1 MILIDIRKSNKLKDS
16 EYSAFIK
23 FDYNSKIVDAIR
35 ELPFRYYNPSETE
48 WEVPTNKVEYLIN
61 KLKEF
66 DIKIFGKITI
76 FEDKNTNIG
85 LPEGFEFKTKPFSHQ
100 LEGVEYGLKYDRWF
114 LGDEQGLGKALA
126 LDTKI
131 YTYPSGYKL
140 MRDIEVGDYVYGK
153 DGRPTRVTA
162 TYYHKDVEMY
172 RFTFSDG
179 ISIDC
184 CKDHLWQIH
193 TQHGYKVVDTNWFLQ
208 KNQFGVVRKDK
219 LFSGGSY
226 NYYIDR
232 CEPVQFRF
240 MPVDLH
246 PYILGSLLGDGSLNG
261 GSVNFT
267 TKDEESV
274 RRINELLPEG
284 YILHSSASMG
294 DISYNIVNLDNKPNP
309 KGSNIIKMWLK
320 DLKLMGTNSH
330 TKFIPHIYKYNSP
343 EIRIAVLQGLLDTD
357 GYATK
362 DNLVQYTTVSKQLA
376 EDVRFLVESLGGMC
390 NWYEGTCGYN
400 DKITGV
406 AYTLTIR
413 IDDPSKLFMLERK
426 RSLLK
431 PRHFKPRRQIV
442 SIERI
447 ENADAKCI
455 TVDSKDHLYL
465 AEHFVVTHNTKQIID
480 IAVARKVMYG
490 YRFCLIVCGV
500 NTLKWNWVNEIH
512 THSKEDAYILG
523 QRRKGTK
530 IRIGST
536 KDKLE
541 DLKLM
546 YDIKEPH
553 PYFIIT
559 NVESFRDKNIA
570 DTISDLCKKGII
582 GMCAADEMH
591 KMKNP
596 TAQQTKGFLKCLPYC
611 RIGMTGTPLM
621 NSPMDLYVI
630 LKWLGY
636 ESHAFYSF
644 KQHYCVMGGYG
655 GYEIVG
661 YKNLD
666 QLTAQVREIMLR
678 RLKSEVLDLP
688 EKIYVD
694 DIVEM
699 EGKQAVMYKE
709 VEAGLKADYINGDI
723 DLTNPLSALIRLRQ
737 TTGYPGILSDEIT
750 ESAKLDRMEE
760 LVENCTSNDEKVLIF
775 SNWTQI
781 TDAICNKLKSE
792 GHKVGVITG
801 ETPDSSRQEIV
812 DVFQNSS
819 NLSVLVGTIGAM
831 GTGLTL
837 TAATTVIFVDEPW
850 NKALFDQ
857 AVDRAHRI
865 GQKNNITIYSIMCK
879 DTIDERIH
887 NLIYKKGAMSD
898 AIIDGK
904 VVGNKN
910 EVFDYLLNG

>member
-66 DIKIFGKITI
+66 DIKICGKITI

-114 LGDEQGLGKALA
+114 LGDEQGLGK
-126 LDTKI
+126 
-131 YTYPSGYKL
+131 
-140 MRDIEVGDYVYGK
+140 
-153 DGRPTRVTA
+153 
-162 TYYHKDVEMY
+162 
-172 RFTFSDG
+172 
-179 ISIDC
+179 
-184 CKDHLWQIH
+184 
-193 TQHGYKVVDTNWFLQ
+193 
-208 KNQFGVVRKDK
+208 
-219 LFSGGSY
+219 
-226 NYYIDR
+226 
-232 CEPVQFRF
+232 
-240 MPVDLH
+240 
-246 PYILGSLLGDGSLNG
+246 
-261 GSVNFT
+261 
-267 TKDEESV
+267 
-274 RRINELLPEG
+274 
-284 YILHSSASMG
+284 
-294 DISYNIVNLDNKPNP
+294 
-309 KGSNIIKMWLK
+309 
-320 DLKLMGTNSH
+320 
-330 TKFIPHIYKYNSP
+330 
-343 EIRIAVLQGLLDTD
+343 
-357 GYATK
+357 
-362 DNLVQYTTVSKQLA
+362 
-376 EDVRFLVESLGGMC
+376 
-390 NWYEGTCGYN
+390 
-400 DKITGV
+400 
-406 AYTLTIR
+406 
-413 IDDPSKLFMLERK
+413 
-426 RSLLK
+426 
-431 PRHFKPRRQIV
+431 
-442 SIERI
+442 
-447 ENADAKCI
+447 
-455 TVDSKDHLYL
+455 
-465 AEHFVVTHNTKQIID
+465 TKQVID

-546 YDIKEPH
+546 YDRKEPH

-699 EGKQAVMYKE
+699 DGKQAVMYKE

-760 LVENCTSNDEKVLIF
+760 IVENCISNDEKVIIF
-775 SNWTQI
+775 SNWTQM
-781 TDAICNKLKSE
+781 TDAICNKLKSS
-792 GHKVGVITG
+792 GHNVGVITG

-819 NLSVLVGTIGAM
+819 DLSVLVGTIGAM

>member
-66 DIKIFGKITI
+66 DIKICGKITI

-114 LGDEQGLGKALA
+114 LGDEQGLGK
-126 LDTKI
+126 
-131 YTYPSGYKL
+131 
-140 MRDIEVGDYVYGK
+140 
-153 DGRPTRVTA
+153 
-162 TYYHKDVEMY
+162 
-172 RFTFSDG
+172 
-179 ISIDC
+179 
-184 CKDHLWQIH
+184 
-193 TQHGYKVVDTNWFLQ
+193 
-208 KNQFGVVRKDK
+208 
-219 LFSGGSY
+219 
-226 NYYIDR
+226 
-232 CEPVQFRF
+232 
-240 MPVDLH
+240 
-246 PYILGSLLGDGSLNG
+246 
-261 GSVNFT
+261 
-267 TKDEESV
+267 
-274 RRINELLPEG
+274 
-284 YILHSSASMG
+284 
-294 DISYNIVNLDNKPNP
+294 
-309 KGSNIIKMWLK
+309 
-320 DLKLMGTNSH
+320 
-330 TKFIPHIYKYNSP
+330 
-343 EIRIAVLQGLLDTD
+343 
-357 GYATK
+357 
-362 DNLVQYTTVSKQLA
+362 SKQ
-376 EDVRFLVESLGGMC
+376 V
-390 NWYEGTCGYN
+390 
-400 DKITGV
+400 
-406 AYTLTIR
+406 
-413 IDDPSKLFMLERK
+413 
-426 RSLLK
+426 
-431 PRHFKPRRQIV
+431 
-442 SIERI
+442 
-447 ENADAKCI
+447 
-455 TVDSKDHLYL
+455 
-465 AEHFVVTHNTKQIID
+465 ID
-480 IAVARKVMYG
+480 IAIARKLKYG
-490 YRFCLIVCGV
+490 YKHCLIVCGV

-512 THSKEDAYILG
+512 THSNEGSYILG
-523 QRRKGTK
+523 QKLSKGK
-530 IRIGST
+530 IKIGST
-536 KDKLE
+536 KDKIN
-541 DLKLM
+541 DLNFLLLDKLVL
-546 YDIKEPH
+546 

-570 DTISDLCKKGII
+570 DLIQQLCKKGII
-582 GMCAADEMH
+582 NMCAADEMH

-596 TAQQTKGFLKCLPYC
+596 TSQQTKGFLKCLPDC

-699 EGKQAVMYKE
+699 DGKQAVMYKE

-737 TTGYPGILSDEIT
+737 TTGYPGILSETIT
-750 ESAKLDRMEE
+750 ESAKLDRLEE
-760 LVENCTSNDEKVLIF
+760 IVENCISNDEKVIIF
-775 SNWTQI
+775 SNWTQM
-781 TDAICNKLKSE
+781 TDAILQVLHTKLKLIGKLE
-792 GHKVGVITG
+792 PAVITG
-801 ETPDSSRQEIV
+801 NTNDSDRQQIV
-812 DVFQNSS
+812 DRFQN
-819 NLSVLVGTIGAM
+819 NDVCRVIVGTIGAM

>member
-66 DIKIFGKITI
+66 DIKICGKITI

-114 LGDEQGLGKALA
+114 LGDEQGCISGESFVKIKEIGKSANRDIKIKNLKKA
-126 LDTKI
+126 FDLDKTIKIKSLVNGRFAYMPIKAVVNKGFQKTLELNLEDTSIQCTPDHLIYTENGWVEADKIKVGDKVFTNGIQTCPLCGTTENLITYKYSKFFGYCKSCMYKSRNGTKYNEIIKKIDDSGYVRLFGKETRDMPNYDKMYGMGIYEHHQVWYKNTGHIVDTSKEVVHHKNGIKTDNRFENLQLLTISEHDRLHSDTK
-131 YTYPSGYKL
+131 TS
-140 MRDIEVGDYVYGK
+140 
-153 DGRPTRVTA
+153 
-162 TYYHKDVEMY
+162 
-172 RFTFSDG
+172 
-179 ISIDC
+179 
-184 CKDHLWQIH
+184 HL
-193 TQHGYKVVDTNWFLQ
+193 Y
-208 KNQFGVVRKDK
+208 QF
-219 LFSGGSY
+219 
-226 NYYIDR
+226 
-232 CEPVQFRF
+232 
-240 MPVDLH
+240 
-246 PYILGSLLGDGSLNG
+246 
-261 GSVNFT
+261 
-267 TKDEESV
+267 
-274 RRINELLPEG
+274 NE
-284 YILHSSASMG
+284 
-294 DISYNIVNLDNKPNP
+294 NLDYMDR
-309 KGSNIIKMWLK
+309 KG
-320 DLKLMGTNSH
+320 TR
-330 TKFIPHIYKYNSP
+330 IY
-343 EIRIAVLQGLLDTD
+343 
-357 GYATK
+357 
-362 DNLVQYTTVSKQLA
+362 
-376 EDVRFLVESLGGMC
+376 
-390 NWYEGTCGYN
+390 
-400 DKITGV
+400 
-406 AYTLTIR
+406 
-413 IDDPSKLFMLERK
+413 
-426 RSLLK
+426 LK
-431 PRHFKPRRQIV
+431 PRLQEVTSKTYLGKQQVWDIAIDDDNIHNFICNNIV
-442 SIERI
+442 
-447 ENADAKCI
+447 
-455 TVDSKDHLYL
+455 V
-465 AEHFVVTHNTKQIID
+465 HNCGKTKQIID

-596 TAQQTKGFLKCLPYC
+596 TAQQTKGFLKCLPDC

-694 DIVEM
+694 DVVEM
-699 EGKQAVMYKE
+699 DGKQAVMYKE

-737 TTGYPGILSDEIT
+737 TTGYPGILSETIT

-775 SNWTQI
+775 SNWTQM

-801 ETPDSSRQEIV
+801 ETPDSLRQEIV

-819 NLSVLVGTIGAM
+819 DLSVLVGTIGAM

-837 TAATTVIFVDEPW
+837 TAATTVIFLDEPW

>member
-35 ELPFRYYNPSETE
+35 ELPFRYYNPGETE

-61 KLKEF
+61 KLKGF
-66 DIKIFGKITI
+66 DIKICGKLTI

-114 LGDEQGLGKALA
+114 LGDEQGLGK
-126 LDTKI
+126 
-131 YTYPSGYKL
+131 
-140 MRDIEVGDYVYGK
+140 
-153 DGRPTRVTA
+153 
-162 TYYHKDVEMY
+162 
-172 RFTFSDG
+172 
-179 ISIDC
+179 
-184 CKDHLWQIH
+184 
-193 TQHGYKVVDTNWFLQ
+193 
-208 KNQFGVVRKDK
+208 
-219 LFSGGSY
+219 
-226 NYYIDR
+226 
-232 CEPVQFRF
+232 
-240 MPVDLH
+240 
-246 PYILGSLLGDGSLNG
+246 
-261 GSVNFT
+261 
-267 TKDEESV
+267 
-274 RRINELLPEG
+274 
-284 YILHSSASMG
+284 
-294 DISYNIVNLDNKPNP
+294 
-309 KGSNIIKMWLK
+309 
-320 DLKLMGTNSH
+320 
-330 TKFIPHIYKYNSP
+330 
-343 EIRIAVLQGLLDTD
+343 
-357 GYATK
+357 
-362 DNLVQYTTVSKQLA
+362 
-376 EDVRFLVESLGGMC
+376 
-390 NWYEGTCGYN
+390 
-400 DKITGV
+400 
-406 AYTLTIR
+406 
-413 IDDPSKLFMLERK
+413 
-426 RSLLK
+426 
-431 PRHFKPRRQIV
+431 
-442 SIERI
+442 
-447 ENADAKCI
+447 
-455 TVDSKDHLYL
+455 
-465 AEHFVVTHNTKQIID
+465 TKQVID

-546 YDIKEPH
+546 YDRKEPH

-760 LVENCTSNDEKVLIF
+760 LVENCTSNDEKVIIF
-775 SNWTQI
+775 SNWTQM
-781 TDAICNKLKSE
+781 TDAICNKLKSS
-792 GHKVGVITG
+792 GHNVGVITG

-819 NLSVLVGTIGAM
+819 DLSVLVGTIGAM

>member
-114 LGDEQGLGKALA
+114 LGDEQGLGK
-126 LDTKI
+126 
-131 YTYPSGYKL
+131 
-140 MRDIEVGDYVYGK
+140 
-153 DGRPTRVTA
+153 
-162 TYYHKDVEMY
+162 
-172 RFTFSDG
+172 
-179 ISIDC
+179 
-184 CKDHLWQIH
+184 
-193 TQHGYKVVDTNWFLQ
+193 
-208 KNQFGVVRKDK
+208 
-219 LFSGGSY
+219 
-226 NYYIDR
+226 
-232 CEPVQFRF
+232 
-240 MPVDLH
+240 
-246 PYILGSLLGDGSLNG
+246 
-261 GSVNFT
+261 
-267 TKDEESV
+267 
-274 RRINELLPEG
+274 
-284 YILHSSASMG
+284 
-294 DISYNIVNLDNKPNP
+294 
-309 KGSNIIKMWLK
+309 
-320 DLKLMGTNSH
+320 
-330 TKFIPHIYKYNSP
+330 
-343 EIRIAVLQGLLDTD
+343 
-357 GYATK
+357 
-362 DNLVQYTTVSKQLA
+362 
-376 EDVRFLVESLGGMC
+376 
-390 NWYEGTCGYN
+390 
-400 DKITGV
+400 
-406 AYTLTIR
+406 
-413 IDDPSKLFMLERK
+413 
-426 RSLLK
+426 
-431 PRHFKPRRQIV
+431 
-442 SIERI
+442 
-447 ENADAKCI
+447 
-455 TVDSKDHLYL
+455 
-465 AEHFVVTHNTKQIID
+465 TKQVID

-546 YDIKEPH
+546 YDRKEPH

-699 EGKQAVMYKE
+699 DGKQAVMYKE

-737 TTGYPGILSDEIT
+737 TTGYPGILSETIT

-760 LVENCTSNDEKVLIF
+760 IVENCISNDEKVIIF
-775 SNWTQI
+775 SNWTQMTSVI
-781 TDAICNKLKSE
+781 FD
-792 GHKVGVITG
+792 KVAKYGCGVITG
-801 ETPDSSRQEIV
+801 ETADSNRQAIV
-812 DVFQNSS
+812 NKFQSDDT
-819 NLSVLVGTIGAM
+819 LKVIVGTIGAM

>member
-66 DIKIFGKITI
+66 DIKICGKITI
-76 FEDKNTNIG
+76 FEDKNTNIE

-114 LGDEQGLGKALA
+114 LGDEQGLGK
-126 LDTKI
+126 
-131 YTYPSGYKL
+131 
-140 MRDIEVGDYVYGK
+140 
-153 DGRPTRVTA
+153 
-162 TYYHKDVEMY
+162 
-172 RFTFSDG
+172 
-179 ISIDC
+179 
-184 CKDHLWQIH
+184 
-193 TQHGYKVVDTNWFLQ
+193 
-208 KNQFGVVRKDK
+208 
-219 LFSGGSY
+219 
-226 NYYIDR
+226 
-232 CEPVQFRF
+232 
-240 MPVDLH
+240 
-246 PYILGSLLGDGSLNG
+246 
-261 GSVNFT
+261 
-267 TKDEESV
+267 
-274 RRINELLPEG
+274 
-284 YILHSSASMG
+284 
-294 DISYNIVNLDNKPNP
+294 
-309 KGSNIIKMWLK
+309 
-320 DLKLMGTNSH
+320 
-330 TKFIPHIYKYNSP
+330 
-343 EIRIAVLQGLLDTD
+343 
-357 GYATK
+357 
-362 DNLVQYTTVSKQLA
+362 SKQ
-376 EDVRFLVESLGGMC
+376 V
-390 NWYEGTCGYN
+390 
-400 DKITGV
+400 
-406 AYTLTIR
+406 
-413 IDDPSKLFMLERK
+413 
-426 RSLLK
+426 
-431 PRHFKPRRQIV
+431 
-442 SIERI
+442 
-447 ENADAKCI
+447 
-455 TVDSKDHLYL
+455 
-465 AEHFVVTHNTKQIID
+465 ID

-699 EGKQAVMYKE
+699 DGRQAVMYKE

-775 SNWTQI
+775 SNWTQM

-819 NLSVLVGTIGAM
+819 DLKVLVGTIGAM

-837 TAATTVIFVDEPW
+837 TAATTVIFLDEPW

-910 EVFDYLLNG
+910 EVFNYLLNG

>member
-61 KLKEF
+61 KFKEF

-76 FEDKNTNIG
+76 FEGKNTNIG

-114 LGDEQGLGKALA
+114 LGDEQGLGK
-126 LDTKI
+126 
-131 YTYPSGYKL
+131 
-140 MRDIEVGDYVYGK
+140 
-153 DGRPTRVTA
+153 
-162 TYYHKDVEMY
+162 
-172 RFTFSDG
+172 
-179 ISIDC
+179 
-184 CKDHLWQIH
+184 
-193 TQHGYKVVDTNWFLQ
+193 
-208 KNQFGVVRKDK
+208 
-219 LFSGGSY
+219 
-226 NYYIDR
+226 
-232 CEPVQFRF
+232 
-240 MPVDLH
+240 
-246 PYILGSLLGDGSLNG
+246 
-261 GSVNFT
+261 
-267 TKDEESV
+267 
-274 RRINELLPEG
+274 
-284 YILHSSASMG
+284 
-294 DISYNIVNLDNKPNP
+294 
-309 KGSNIIKMWLK
+309 
-320 DLKLMGTNSH
+320 
-330 TKFIPHIYKYNSP
+330 
-343 EIRIAVLQGLLDTD
+343 
-357 GYATK
+357 
-362 DNLVQYTTVSKQLA
+362 SKQ
-376 EDVRFLVESLGGMC
+376 V
-390 NWYEGTCGYN
+390 
-400 DKITGV
+400 
-406 AYTLTIR
+406 
-413 IDDPSKLFMLERK
+413 
-426 RSLLK
+426 
-431 PRHFKPRRQIV
+431 
-442 SIERI
+442 
-447 ENADAKCI
+447 
-455 TVDSKDHLYL
+455 
-465 AEHFVVTHNTKQIID
+465 ID
-480 IAVARKVMYG
+480 IAAARKIMYG
-490 YRFCLIVCGV
+490 YKFCLIVCGV
-500 NTLKWNWVNEIH
+500 NTLKWNWINEIH
-512 THSKEDAYILG
+512 THSNEDAYILG

-530 IRIGST
+530 IIIGST
-536 KDKLE
+536 KDKIE

-546 YDIKEPH
+546 YDMGEPH

-559 NVESFRDKNIA
+559 NIESFRDKDIA

-596 TAQQTKGFLKCLPYC
+596 TAQQTKGFLKCLPDC

-688 EKIYVD
+688 EKVYVD
-694 DIVEM
+694 DVVEM
-699 EGKQAVMYKE
+699 DGKQAVMYKE
-709 VEAGLKADYINGDI
+709 VEAGLKADYISGDI

-737 TTGYPGILSDEIT
+737 TTGYPGILSETIT

-775 SNWTQI
+775 SNWTKM

-801 ETPDSSRQEIV
+801 ETPDSLRQEIV

-819 NLSVLVGTIGAM
+819 DLKVLVGTIGAM

-837 TAATTVIFVDEPW
+837 TAATTVIFLDEPW

>member
-61 KLKEF
+61 KLKGF
-66 DIKIFGKITI
+66 DIKICGKLTI

-114 LGDEQGLGKALA
+114 LGDEQGLGK
-126 LDTKI
+126 
-131 YTYPSGYKL
+131 
-140 MRDIEVGDYVYGK
+140 
-153 DGRPTRVTA
+153 
-162 TYYHKDVEMY
+162 
-172 RFTFSDG
+172 
-179 ISIDC
+179 
-184 CKDHLWQIH
+184 
-193 TQHGYKVVDTNWFLQ
+193 
-208 KNQFGVVRKDK
+208 
-219 LFSGGSY
+219 
-226 NYYIDR
+226 
-232 CEPVQFRF
+232 
-240 MPVDLH
+240 
-246 PYILGSLLGDGSLNG
+246 
-261 GSVNFT
+261 
-267 TKDEESV
+267 
-274 RRINELLPEG
+274 
-284 YILHSSASMG
+284 
-294 DISYNIVNLDNKPNP
+294 
-309 KGSNIIKMWLK
+309 
-320 DLKLMGTNSH
+320 
-330 TKFIPHIYKYNSP
+330 
-343 EIRIAVLQGLLDTD
+343 
-357 GYATK
+357 
-362 DNLVQYTTVSKQLA
+362 
-376 EDVRFLVESLGGMC
+376 
-390 NWYEGTCGYN
+390 
-400 DKITGV
+400 
-406 AYTLTIR
+406 
-413 IDDPSKLFMLERK
+413 
-426 RSLLK
+426 
-431 PRHFKPRRQIV
+431 
-442 SIERI
+442 
-447 ENADAKCI
+447 
-455 TVDSKDHLYL
+455 
-465 AEHFVVTHNTKQIID
+465 TKQVID

-546 YDIKEPH
+546 YDRKEPH

-596 TAQQTKGFLKCLPYC
+596 TTQQTKGFLKCLPYC

-699 EGKQAVMYKE
+699 DGKQAVMYKE

-737 TTGYPGILSDEIT
+737 TTGYPGILSDGIT

-760 LVENCTSNDEKVLIF
+760 LVENCTSNDEKVIIF
-775 SNWTQI
+775 SNWTQM
-781 TDAICNKLKSE
+781 TDAICNKLKSS
-792 GHKVGVITG
+792 GHNVGVITG

-819 NLSVLVGTIGAM
+819 DLSVLVGTIGAM

>member
-61 KLKEF
+61 KLKGF
-66 DIKIFGKITI
+66 DIKICGKLTI

-114 LGDEQGLGKALA
+114 LGDEQGLGK
-126 LDTKI
+126 
-131 YTYPSGYKL
+131 
-140 MRDIEVGDYVYGK
+140 
-153 DGRPTRVTA
+153 
-162 TYYHKDVEMY
+162 
-172 RFTFSDG
+172 
-179 ISIDC
+179 
-184 CKDHLWQIH
+184 
-193 TQHGYKVVDTNWFLQ
+193 
-208 KNQFGVVRKDK
+208 
-219 LFSGGSY
+219 
-226 NYYIDR
+226 
-232 CEPVQFRF
+232 
-240 MPVDLH
+240 
-246 PYILGSLLGDGSLNG
+246 
-261 GSVNFT
+261 
-267 TKDEESV
+267 
-274 RRINELLPEG
+274 
-284 YILHSSASMG
+284 
-294 DISYNIVNLDNKPNP
+294 
-309 KGSNIIKMWLK
+309 
-320 DLKLMGTNSH
+320 
-330 TKFIPHIYKYNSP
+330 
-343 EIRIAVLQGLLDTD
+343 
-357 GYATK
+357 
-362 DNLVQYTTVSKQLA
+362 
-376 EDVRFLVESLGGMC
+376 
-390 NWYEGTCGYN
+390 
-400 DKITGV
+400 
-406 AYTLTIR
+406 
-413 IDDPSKLFMLERK
+413 
-426 RSLLK
+426 
-431 PRHFKPRRQIV
+431 
-442 SIERI
+442 
-447 ENADAKCI
+447 
-455 TVDSKDHLYL
+455 
-465 AEHFVVTHNTKQIID
+465 TKQVID

-546 YDIKEPH
+546 YDRKEPH

-699 EGKQAVMYKE
+699 DGKQAVMYKE

-760 LVENCTSNDEKVLIF
+760 LVENCTSNNEKVIIF
-775 SNWTQI
+775 SNWTQM
-781 TDAICNKLKSE
+781 TDAICNKLKSS
-792 GHKVGVITG
+792 GHNVGVITG

-819 NLSVLVGTIGAM
+819 DLSVLVGTIGAM

>member
-66 DIKIFGKITI
+66 DIKICGKITI

-114 LGDEQGLGKALA
+114 LGDEQGLGK
-126 LDTKI
+126 
-131 YTYPSGYKL
+131 
-140 MRDIEVGDYVYGK
+140 
-153 DGRPTRVTA
+153 
-162 TYYHKDVEMY
+162 
-172 RFTFSDG
+172 
-179 ISIDC
+179 
-184 CKDHLWQIH
+184 
-193 TQHGYKVVDTNWFLQ
+193 
-208 KNQFGVVRKDK
+208 
-219 LFSGGSY
+219 
-226 NYYIDR
+226 
-232 CEPVQFRF
+232 
-240 MPVDLH
+240 
-246 PYILGSLLGDGSLNG
+246 
-261 GSVNFT
+261 
-267 TKDEESV
+267 
-274 RRINELLPEG
+274 
-284 YILHSSASMG
+284 
-294 DISYNIVNLDNKPNP
+294 
-309 KGSNIIKMWLK
+309 
-320 DLKLMGTNSH
+320 
-330 TKFIPHIYKYNSP
+330 
-343 EIRIAVLQGLLDTD
+343 
-357 GYATK
+357 
-362 DNLVQYTTVSKQLA
+362 
-376 EDVRFLVESLGGMC
+376 
-390 NWYEGTCGYN
+390 
-400 DKITGV
+400 
-406 AYTLTIR
+406 
-413 IDDPSKLFMLERK
+413 
-426 RSLLK
+426 
-431 PRHFKPRRQIV
+431 
-442 SIERI
+442 
-447 ENADAKCI
+447 
-455 TVDSKDHLYL
+455 
-465 AEHFVVTHNTKQIID
+465 TKQVID

-546 YDIKEPH
+546 YDRGEPH

-559 NVESFRDKNIA
+559 NIESFRDKNIA

-760 LVENCTSNDEKVLIF
+760 LVENCTSNDEKVIIF
-775 SNWTQI
+775 SNWTQM
-781 TDAICNKLKSE
+781 TDAICNKLKSAKY
-792 GHKVGVITG
+792 KVGVITG
-801 ETPDSSRQEIV
+801 ETPDSLRQEIV

-819 NLSVLVGTIGAM
+819 DLSVLVGTIGAM

>member
-35 ELPFRYYNPSETE
+35 ELPFRYYNPGETE

-61 KLKEF
+61 KFKEF
-66 DIKIFGKITI
+66 DIKICGKITI

-114 LGDEQGLGKALA
+114 LGDEQGLGK
-126 LDTKI
+126 
-131 YTYPSGYKL
+131 
-140 MRDIEVGDYVYGK
+140 
-153 DGRPTRVTA
+153 
-162 TYYHKDVEMY
+162 
-172 RFTFSDG
+172 
-179 ISIDC
+179 
-184 CKDHLWQIH
+184 
-193 TQHGYKVVDTNWFLQ
+193 
-208 KNQFGVVRKDK
+208 
-219 LFSGGSY
+219 
-226 NYYIDR
+226 
-232 CEPVQFRF
+232 
-240 MPVDLH
+240 
-246 PYILGSLLGDGSLNG
+246 
-261 GSVNFT
+261 
-267 TKDEESV
+267 
-274 RRINELLPEG
+274 
-284 YILHSSASMG
+284 
-294 DISYNIVNLDNKPNP
+294 
-309 KGSNIIKMWLK
+309 
-320 DLKLMGTNSH
+320 
-330 TKFIPHIYKYNSP
+330 
-343 EIRIAVLQGLLDTD
+343 
-357 GYATK
+357 
-362 DNLVQYTTVSKQLA
+362 
-376 EDVRFLVESLGGMC
+376 
-390 NWYEGTCGYN
+390 
-400 DKITGV
+400 
-406 AYTLTIR
+406 
-413 IDDPSKLFMLERK
+413 
-426 RSLLK
+426 
-431 PRHFKPRRQIV
+431 
-442 SIERI
+442 
-447 ENADAKCI
+447 
-455 TVDSKDHLYL
+455 
-465 AEHFVVTHNTKQIID
+465 TKQVID
-480 IAVARKVMYG
+480 IAIARKLKYG
-490 YRFCLIVCGV
+490 YKHCLIVCGV
-500 NTLKWNWVNEIH
+500 NTLKWNWVNEIL
-512 THSKEDAYILG
+512 THSNEYAYILG
-523 QRRKGTK
+523 QKATRDGK
-530 IRIGST
+530 IKIGSMS
-536 KDKLE
+536 DKLK
-541 DLKLM
+541 DLTIIENDK
-546 YDIKEPH
+546 DCIQ

-559 NVESFRDKNIA
+559 NIESFRDKNFA
-570 DTISDLCKKGII
+570 DTIKKLCDKGII
-582 GMCAADEMH
+582 NMCAADEMH

-596 TAQQTKGFLKCLPYC
+596 TSQQTKGFLKCLPDC

-688 EKIYVD
+688 EKVYVD
-694 DIVEM
+694 DVVEM
-699 EGKQAVMYKE
+699 DGKQAVMYKE
-709 VEAGLKADYINGDI
+709 VEAGLKADYISGDI

-737 TTGYPGILSDEIT
+737 TTGYPGILSETIT

-775 SNWTQI
+775 SNWTQM

-819 NLSVLVGTIGAM
+819 DLKVLVGTIGAM

-837 TAATTVIFVDEPW
+837 TAATTVIFLDEPW

-910 EVFDYLLNG
+910 EVFNYLLNG

>member
-23 FDYNSKIVDAIR
+23 FDYNSRIVDAIR

-61 KLKEF
+61 KFKEF
-66 DIKIFGKITI
+66 DIKICGKITI
-76 FEDKNTNIG
+76 FEGKNTNIG

-114 LGDEQGLGKALA
+114 LGDEQGLGK
-126 LDTKI
+126 
-131 YTYPSGYKL
+131 
-140 MRDIEVGDYVYGK
+140 
-153 DGRPTRVTA
+153 
-162 TYYHKDVEMY
+162 
-172 RFTFSDG
+172 
-179 ISIDC
+179 
-184 CKDHLWQIH
+184 
-193 TQHGYKVVDTNWFLQ
+193 
-208 KNQFGVVRKDK
+208 
-219 LFSGGSY
+219 
-226 NYYIDR
+226 
-232 CEPVQFRF
+232 
-240 MPVDLH
+240 
-246 PYILGSLLGDGSLNG
+246 
-261 GSVNFT
+261 
-267 TKDEESV
+267 
-274 RRINELLPEG
+274 
-284 YILHSSASMG
+284 
-294 DISYNIVNLDNKPNP
+294 
-309 KGSNIIKMWLK
+309 
-320 DLKLMGTNSH
+320 
-330 TKFIPHIYKYNSP
+330 
-343 EIRIAVLQGLLDTD
+343 
-357 GYATK
+357 
-362 DNLVQYTTVSKQLA
+362 SKQ
-376 EDVRFLVESLGGMC
+376 V
-390 NWYEGTCGYN
+390 
-400 DKITGV
+400 
-406 AYTLTIR
+406 
-413 IDDPSKLFMLERK
+413 
-426 RSLLK
+426 
-431 PRHFKPRRQIV
+431 
-442 SIERI
+442 
-447 ENADAKCI
+447 
-455 TVDSKDHLYL
+455 
-465 AEHFVVTHNTKQIID
+465 ID
-480 IAVARKVMYG
+480 IAAARKIMYG
-490 YRFCLIVCGV
+490 YKFCLIVCGV

-512 THSKEDAYILG
+512 THSNEDAYILG

-530 IRIGST
+530 IIIGST

-546 YDIKEPH
+546 YDMGEPH

-559 NVESFRDKNIA
+559 NIESFRDKDIA

-596 TAQQTKGFLKCLPYC
+596 TAQQTKGFLKCLPDC

-688 EKIYVD
+688 EKVYVD
-694 DIVEM
+694 DVVEM
-699 EGKQAVMYKE
+699 NGKQAVMYKE
-709 VEAGLKADYINGDI
+709 VEAGLKADYISGDI

-737 TTGYPGILSDEIT
+737 TTGYPGILSETIT

-775 SNWTQI
+775 SNWTQM

-801 ETPDSSRQEIV
+801 ETPDSLRQEIV

-819 NLSVLVGTIGAM
+819 DLKVLVGTIGAM

-837 TAATTVIFVDEPW
+837 TAATTVIFLDEPW

>member
-61 KLKEF
+61 KLKGF
-66 DIKIFGKITI
+66 DIKICGKLTI

-114 LGDEQGLGKALA
+114 LGDEQGLGK
-126 LDTKI
+126 
-131 YTYPSGYKL
+131 
-140 MRDIEVGDYVYGK
+140 
-153 DGRPTRVTA
+153 
-162 TYYHKDVEMY
+162 
-172 RFTFSDG
+172 
-179 ISIDC
+179 
-184 CKDHLWQIH
+184 
-193 TQHGYKVVDTNWFLQ
+193 
-208 KNQFGVVRKDK
+208 
-219 LFSGGSY
+219 
-226 NYYIDR
+226 
-232 CEPVQFRF
+232 
-240 MPVDLH
+240 
-246 PYILGSLLGDGSLNG
+246 
-261 GSVNFT
+261 
-267 TKDEESV
+267 
-274 RRINELLPEG
+274 
-284 YILHSSASMG
+284 
-294 DISYNIVNLDNKPNP
+294 
-309 KGSNIIKMWLK
+309 
-320 DLKLMGTNSH
+320 
-330 TKFIPHIYKYNSP
+330 
-343 EIRIAVLQGLLDTD
+343 
-357 GYATK
+357 
-362 DNLVQYTTVSKQLA
+362 
-376 EDVRFLVESLGGMC
+376 
-390 NWYEGTCGYN
+390 
-400 DKITGV
+400 
-406 AYTLTIR
+406 
-413 IDDPSKLFMLERK
+413 
-426 RSLLK
+426 
-431 PRHFKPRRQIV
+431 
-442 SIERI
+442 
-447 ENADAKCI
+447 
-455 TVDSKDHLYL
+455 
-465 AEHFVVTHNTKQIID
+465 TKQVID

-546 YDIKEPH
+546 YDRKEPH

-636 ESHAFYSF
+636 ESHALYSF

-699 EGKQAVMYKE
+699 DGKQAVMYKE

-760 LVENCTSNDEKVLIF
+760 LVENCTSNDEKVIIF
-775 SNWTQI
+775 SNWTQM
-781 TDAICNKLKSE
+781 TDAICNKLKSS
-792 GHKVGVITG
+792 GHNVGVITG

-812 DVFQNSS
+812 DVVQNSAD
-819 NLSVLVGTIGAM
+819 LSVLVGTIGAM

>member
-66 DIKIFGKITI
+66 DIKICGKITI

-100 LEGVEYGLKYDRWF
+100 LEGVEYGLRYNRWF
-114 LGDEQGLGKALA
+114 LGDEQGLGK
-126 LDTKI
+126 
-131 YTYPSGYKL
+131 
-140 MRDIEVGDYVYGK
+140 
-153 DGRPTRVTA
+153 
-162 TYYHKDVEMY
+162 
-172 RFTFSDG
+172 
-179 ISIDC
+179 
-184 CKDHLWQIH
+184 
-193 TQHGYKVVDTNWFLQ
+193 
-208 KNQFGVVRKDK
+208 
-219 LFSGGSY
+219 
-226 NYYIDR
+226 
-232 CEPVQFRF
+232 
-240 MPVDLH
+240 
-246 PYILGSLLGDGSLNG
+246 
-261 GSVNFT
+261 
-267 TKDEESV
+267 
-274 RRINELLPEG
+274 
-284 YILHSSASMG
+284 
-294 DISYNIVNLDNKPNP
+294 
-309 KGSNIIKMWLK
+309 
-320 DLKLMGTNSH
+320 
-330 TKFIPHIYKYNSP
+330 
-343 EIRIAVLQGLLDTD
+343 
-357 GYATK
+357 
-362 DNLVQYTTVSKQLA
+362 SKQ
-376 EDVRFLVESLGGMC
+376 V
-390 NWYEGTCGYN
+390 
-400 DKITGV
+400 
-406 AYTLTIR
+406 
-413 IDDPSKLFMLERK
+413 
-426 RSLLK
+426 
-431 PRHFKPRRQIV
+431 
-442 SIERI
+442 
-447 ENADAKCI
+447 
-455 TVDSKDHLYL
+455 
-465 AEHFVVTHNTKQIID
+465 ID
-480 IAVARKVMYG
+480 IAVARKIMYG
-490 YRFCLIVCGV
+490 YKFCLIVCGV

-512 THSKEDAYILG
+512 THSNEDVYILG

-530 IRIGST
+530 IIIGST

-546 YDIKEPH
+546 YNMGEPH

-559 NVESFRDKNIA
+559 NIESFRDKDIA

-596 TAQQTKGFLKCLPYC
+596 TAQQTKGFLKCLPDC

-666 QLTAQVREIMLR
+666 QLTSQVREIMLR
-678 RLKSEVLDLP
+678 RLKKDVLDLP

-699 EGKQAVMYKE
+699 EGKQAIMYKE

-737 TTGYPGILSDEIT
+737 TTGYPGILSETIT

-760 LVENCTSNDEKVLIF
+760 IVENCISNNEKVIIF
-775 SNWTQI
+775 SNWTQM
-781 TDAICNKLKSE
+781 TDAICNKLKSV
-792 GHKVGVITG
+792 GYKVGVITG
-801 ETPDSSRQEIV
+801 ETPDISRQEIV

-819 NLSVLVGTIGAM
+819 DLKVLVGTIGAM

-837 TAATTVIFVDEPW
+837 TEATTVIFLDEPW

-910 EVFDYLLNG
+910 EVFNYLLNG

>member
-66 DIKIFGKITI
+66 DIKICGKLTI

-114 LGDEQGLGKALA
+114 LGDEQGLGK
-126 LDTKI
+126 
-131 YTYPSGYKL
+131 
-140 MRDIEVGDYVYGK
+140 
-153 DGRPTRVTA
+153 
-162 TYYHKDVEMY
+162 
-172 RFTFSDG
+172 
-179 ISIDC
+179 
-184 CKDHLWQIH
+184 
-193 TQHGYKVVDTNWFLQ
+193 
-208 KNQFGVVRKDK
+208 
-219 LFSGGSY
+219 
-226 NYYIDR
+226 
-232 CEPVQFRF
+232 
-240 MPVDLH
+240 
-246 PYILGSLLGDGSLNG
+246 
-261 GSVNFT
+261 
-267 TKDEESV
+267 
-274 RRINELLPEG
+274 
-284 YILHSSASMG
+284 
-294 DISYNIVNLDNKPNP
+294 
-309 KGSNIIKMWLK
+309 
-320 DLKLMGTNSH
+320 
-330 TKFIPHIYKYNSP
+330 
-343 EIRIAVLQGLLDTD
+343 
-357 GYATK
+357 
-362 DNLVQYTTVSKQLA
+362 SKQ
-376 EDVRFLVESLGGMC
+376 V
-390 NWYEGTCGYN
+390 
-400 DKITGV
+400 
-406 AYTLTIR
+406 
-413 IDDPSKLFMLERK
+413 
-426 RSLLK
+426 
-431 PRHFKPRRQIV
+431 
-442 SIERI
+442 
-447 ENADAKCI
+447 
-455 TVDSKDHLYL
+455 
-465 AEHFVVTHNTKQIID
+465 ID
-480 IAVARKVMYG
+480 IAVARKVMHG

-596 TAQQTKGFLKCLPYC
+596 TAQQTKGFLKCLPDC

-688 EKIYVD
+688 EKVYVD
-694 DIVEM
+694 DVVEM
-699 EGKQAVMYKE
+699 NGKQAVMYKE
-709 VEAGLKADYINGDI
+709 VEAGLKADYISGDI

-737 TTGYPGILSDEIT
+737 TTGYPGILSETIT

-775 SNWTQI
+775 SNWTQM
-781 TDAICNKLKSE
+781 TDAICNKLKSV
-792 GHKVGVITG
+792 GYKVGVITG
-801 ETPDSSRQEIV
+801 ETPDISRQKIV

-819 NLSVLVGTIGAM
+819 DLKVLVGTIGAM

-837 TAATTVIFVDEPW
+837 TAATTVIFLDEPW

-910 EVFDYLLNG
+910 EVFNYLLNG

>member
-66 DIKIFGKITI
+66 DIKICGKITI

-114 LGDEQGLGKALA
+114 LGDEQGLGK
-126 LDTKI
+126 
-131 YTYPSGYKL
+131 
-140 MRDIEVGDYVYGK
+140 
-153 DGRPTRVTA
+153 
-162 TYYHKDVEMY
+162 
-172 RFTFSDG
+172 
-179 ISIDC
+179 
-184 CKDHLWQIH
+184 
-193 TQHGYKVVDTNWFLQ
+193 
-208 KNQFGVVRKDK
+208 
-219 LFSGGSY
+219 
-226 NYYIDR
+226 
-232 CEPVQFRF
+232 
-240 MPVDLH
+240 
-246 PYILGSLLGDGSLNG
+246 
-261 GSVNFT
+261 
-267 TKDEESV
+267 
-274 RRINELLPEG
+274 
-284 YILHSSASMG
+284 
-294 DISYNIVNLDNKPNP
+294 
-309 KGSNIIKMWLK
+309 
-320 DLKLMGTNSH
+320 
-330 TKFIPHIYKYNSP
+330 
-343 EIRIAVLQGLLDTD
+343 
-357 GYATK
+357 
-362 DNLVQYTTVSKQLA
+362 
-376 EDVRFLVESLGGMC
+376 
-390 NWYEGTCGYN
+390 
-400 DKITGV
+400 
-406 AYTLTIR
+406 
-413 IDDPSKLFMLERK
+413 
-426 RSLLK
+426 
-431 PRHFKPRRQIV
+431 
-442 SIERI
+442 
-447 ENADAKCI
+447 
-455 TVDSKDHLYL
+455 
-465 AEHFVVTHNTKQIID
+465 TKQVID

-546 YDIKEPH
+546 YDRKEPH

-760 LVENCTSNDEKVLIF
+760 LVENCTSNDEKVIIF
-775 SNWTQI
+775 SNWTQMTSVI
-781 TDAICNKLKSE
+781 FD
-792 GHKVGVITG
+792 KVAKYGCGVITG
-801 ETPDSSRQEIV
+801 ETADSNRQAIV
-812 DVFQNSS
+812 NKFQSDDT
-819 NLSVLVGTIGAM
+819 LKVIVGTIGAM

>member
-61 KLKEF
+61 KFKEF
-66 DIKIFGKITI
+66 DIKICGKLTI

-114 LGDEQGLGKALA
+114 LGDEQGLGK
-126 LDTKI
+126 
-131 YTYPSGYKL
+131 
-140 MRDIEVGDYVYGK
+140 
-153 DGRPTRVTA
+153 
-162 TYYHKDVEMY
+162 
-172 RFTFSDG
+172 
-179 ISIDC
+179 
-184 CKDHLWQIH
+184 
-193 TQHGYKVVDTNWFLQ
+193 
-208 KNQFGVVRKDK
+208 
-219 LFSGGSY
+219 
-226 NYYIDR
+226 
-232 CEPVQFRF
+232 
-240 MPVDLH
+240 
-246 PYILGSLLGDGSLNG
+246 
-261 GSVNFT
+261 
-267 TKDEESV
+267 
-274 RRINELLPEG
+274 
-284 YILHSSASMG
+284 
-294 DISYNIVNLDNKPNP
+294 
-309 KGSNIIKMWLK
+309 
-320 DLKLMGTNSH
+320 
-330 TKFIPHIYKYNSP
+330 
-343 EIRIAVLQGLLDTD
+343 
-357 GYATK
+357 
-362 DNLVQYTTVSKQLA
+362 SKQ
-376 EDVRFLVESLGGMC
+376 V
-390 NWYEGTCGYN
+390 
-400 DKITGV
+400 
-406 AYTLTIR
+406 
-413 IDDPSKLFMLERK
+413 
-426 RSLLK
+426 
-431 PRHFKPRRQIV
+431 
-442 SIERI
+442 
-447 ENADAKCI
+447 
-455 TVDSKDHLYL
+455 
-465 AEHFVVTHNTKQIID
+465 ID

-775 SNWTQI
+775 SNWTQM

-837 TAATTVIFVDEPW
+837 TAATTVIFLDEPW

>member
-61 KLKEF
+61 KFKEF
-66 DIKIFGKITI
+66 DIKICGKITI

-114 LGDEQGLGKALA
+114 LGDEQGLGK
-126 LDTKI
+126 
-131 YTYPSGYKL
+131 
-140 MRDIEVGDYVYGK
+140 
-153 DGRPTRVTA
+153 
-162 TYYHKDVEMY
+162 
-172 RFTFSDG
+172 
-179 ISIDC
+179 
-184 CKDHLWQIH
+184 
-193 TQHGYKVVDTNWFLQ
+193 
-208 KNQFGVVRKDK
+208 
-219 LFSGGSY
+219 
-226 NYYIDR
+226 
-232 CEPVQFRF
+232 
-240 MPVDLH
+240 
-246 PYILGSLLGDGSLNG
+246 
-261 GSVNFT
+261 
-267 TKDEESV
+267 
-274 RRINELLPEG
+274 
-284 YILHSSASMG
+284 
-294 DISYNIVNLDNKPNP
+294 
-309 KGSNIIKMWLK
+309 
-320 DLKLMGTNSH
+320 
-330 TKFIPHIYKYNSP
+330 
-343 EIRIAVLQGLLDTD
+343 
-357 GYATK
+357 
-362 DNLVQYTTVSKQLA
+362 SKQ
-376 EDVRFLVESLGGMC
+376 V
-390 NWYEGTCGYN
+390 
-400 DKITGV
+400 
-406 AYTLTIR
+406 
-413 IDDPSKLFMLERK
+413 
-426 RSLLK
+426 
-431 PRHFKPRRQIV
+431 
-442 SIERI
+442 
-447 ENADAKCI
+447 
-455 TVDSKDHLYL
+455 
-465 AEHFVVTHNTKQIID
+465 ID

-512 THSKEDAYILG
+512 THSNEDVYILG

-530 IRIGST
+530 IIIGST

-546 YDIKEPH
+546 YNMSEPH

-559 NVESFRDKNIA
+559 NIESFRDKNIA

-596 TAQQTKGFLKCLPYC
+596 TAQQTKGFLKCLPDC

-699 EGKQAVMYKE
+699 DGRQAVMYKE

-737 TTGYPGILSDEIT
+737 TTGYPGILSETIT

-760 LVENCTSNDEKVLIF
+760 IVENCISNDEKVIIF
-775 SNWTQI
+775 SNWTQM
-781 TDAICNKLKSE
+781 TDAICNKLKSV
-792 GHKVGVITG
+792 GYKVGVITG
-801 ETPDSSRQEIV
+801 ETPDISRQEIV

-819 NLSVLVGTIGAM
+819 DLKVLVGTIGAM

-837 TAATTVIFVDEPW
+837 TEATTVIFLDEPW

-910 EVFDYLLNG
+910 EVFNYLLNG

>member
-114 LGDEQGLGKALA
+114 LGDEQGLGK
-126 LDTKI
+126 
-131 YTYPSGYKL
+131 
-140 MRDIEVGDYVYGK
+140 
-153 DGRPTRVTA
+153 
-162 TYYHKDVEMY
+162 
-172 RFTFSDG
+172 
-179 ISIDC
+179 
-184 CKDHLWQIH
+184 
-193 TQHGYKVVDTNWFLQ
+193 
-208 KNQFGVVRKDK
+208 
-219 LFSGGSY
+219 
-226 NYYIDR
+226 
-232 CEPVQFRF
+232 
-240 MPVDLH
+240 
-246 PYILGSLLGDGSLNG
+246 
-261 GSVNFT
+261 
-267 TKDEESV
+267 
-274 RRINELLPEG
+274 
-284 YILHSSASMG
+284 
-294 DISYNIVNLDNKPNP
+294 
-309 KGSNIIKMWLK
+309 
-320 DLKLMGTNSH
+320 
-330 TKFIPHIYKYNSP
+330 
-343 EIRIAVLQGLLDTD
+343 
-357 GYATK
+357 
-362 DNLVQYTTVSKQLA
+362 SKQ
-376 EDVRFLVESLGGMC
+376 V
-390 NWYEGTCGYN
+390 
-400 DKITGV
+400 
-406 AYTLTIR
+406 
-413 IDDPSKLFMLERK
+413 
-426 RSLLK
+426 
-431 PRHFKPRRQIV
+431 
-442 SIERI
+442 
-447 ENADAKCI
+447 
-455 TVDSKDHLYL
+455 
-465 AEHFVVTHNTKQIID
+465 ID

-760 LVENCTSNDEKVLIF
+760 IVENCISNDEKVIIF
-775 SNWTQI
+775 SNWTQMTSVI
-781 TDAICNKLKSE
+781 FD
-792 GHKVGVITG
+792 KVAKYGCGVITG
-801 ETPDSSRQEIV
+801 ETADSNRQAIV
-812 DVFQNSS
+812 NKFQSDDT
-819 NLSVLVGTIGAM
+819 LKVIVGTIGAM

-887 NLIYKKGAMSD
+887 NLIYKKGAISD